1 MKHLHRAWAEIDLDA
16 LIHNFTEIKKSTKA
30 KVCCVV
36 KANAYGHSVD
46 PIAKLLEKSG
56 ADLFA
61 VSNIDEAR
69 ELRELGIKI
78 PIIILGYTPVSFAD
92 ELVRYRITQTVF
104 SFDYAQKLSLEA
116 EKLGKVIE
124 GHLKLDTGM
133 GRLGFDCRSE
143 RLNGLTEIKQTLLLN
158 GLDFNGIFTHFSSAD
173 SYAPL
178 DREETSK
185 QYERFI
191 RVVEILQANGTR
203 FEMRHCCNSAATML
217 YPEMH
222 LDAIRPGIILY
233 GLTPSA
239 DIEPT
244 LNLKPVMSF
253 KSTISMVKTLD
264 KDQTVS
270 YGRTYKAKNPIK
282 IATISVG
289 YADGMPRILS
299 GKGRVLVKGKEAAI
313 VGRVCMDQMCIDVT
327 DIADVKEGDI
337 VTLFGEGLPVERL
350 AKEAETINYEIVC
363 GLSKRVQRF
372 LVKNG
377 QEIDN

>member
-16 LIHNFTEIKKSTKA
+16 LIHNLKEIKKSTKS

-46 PIAKLLEKSG
+46 PIVKLLEKSG

-61 VSNIDEAR
+61 VSNIDEAK
-69 ELRELGIKI
+69 ELRELGINK
-78 PIIILGYTPVSFAD
+78 PVLILGYTPVSFAD
-92 ELVRYRITQTVF
+92 ELVKYSIIQTVF
-104 SFDYAQKLSLEA
+104 SFDYAQKLNLEA
-116 EKLGKVIE
+116 EKLGKIVE
-124 GHLKLDTGM
+124 AHLKLDTGM
-133 GRLGFDCRSE
+133 GRLGFDCRSAE
-143 RLNGLTEIKQTLLLN
+143 LNGLAEIKDALHLK
-158 GLDFNGIFTHFSSAD
+158 GLDFKGVFTHFPSAD
-173 SYAPL
+173 SYEPL
-178 DREETSK
+178 DREETLR
-185 QYERFI
+185 QYDRFVK
-191 RVVEILQANGTR
+191 VVGLLEEDGVK

-253 KSTISMVKTLD
+253 KSTVSMVKTLN

-270 YGRTYKAKNPIK
+270 YGRTYTAENPVK
-282 IATISVG
+282 IATVSVG

-299 GKGRVLVKGKEAAI
+299 GKGSVIVNGKEAAI

-337 VTLFGEGLPVERL
+337 VTLFGEGLPVEKL
-350 AKEAETINYEIVC
+350 AQDAQTINYEIVC
-363 GLSKRVQRF
+363 GLSKRVSRF

>member
-16 LIHNFTEIKKSTKA
+16 LIHNLKEIKKSTKA

-36 KANAYGHSVD
+36 KANAYGHSID
-46 PIAKLLEKSG
+46 PIVKLLEKSG

-61 VSNIDEAR
+61 VSNIDEAK
-69 ELRELGIKI
+69 ELRELGLNK
-78 PIIILGYTPVSFAD
+78 PVLILGYTPVSFAD
-92 ELVRYRITQTVF
+92 ELVKYSIIQTVF
-104 SFDYAQKLSLEA
+104 SLEYAQKLSLEA
-116 EKLGKVIE
+116 EKLGETIE
-124 GHLKLDTGM
+124 AHLKLDTGM
-133 GRLGFDCRSE
+133 GRLGFDCRNFE
-143 RLNGLTEIKQTLLLN
+143 LKGLDEIKEALLYNNLN
-158 GLDFNGIFTHFSSAD
+158 FSGVFTHFPSAD
-173 SYAPL
+173 SYEPL
-178 DREETSK
+178 DREETLR
-185 QYERFI
+185 QYDRFVK
-191 RVVEILQANGTR
+191 VVGLLEEDGAK

-253 KSTISMVKTLD
+253 KSTVSMVKILD
-264 KDQTVS
+264 KEQTVS
-270 YGRTYKAKNPIK
+270 YGRTYVAEKPVK
-282 IATISVG
+282 IATVSVG
-289 YADGMPRILS
+289 YADGYPRVLS
-299 GKGRVLVKGKEAAI
+299 GKGSVLINGKKADI

-337 VTLFGEGLPVERL
+337 VTLFGEGLPVEKL
-350 AKEAETINYEIVC
+350 AKDAQTINYEIVC
-363 GLSKRVQRF
+363 GLSKRVPRF
-372 LVKNG
+372 LIKDG